1 MEEQLKLK
9 DVRAAL
15 LAMPSPAYATDG
27 QMDLPPPA
35 QRYFSFAMHGSA
47 CPRAVDLHMQGEI
60 RPNPKGAWMPFTARQ
75 IIAPGRGFAWEASA
89 GRGLLR
95 LVGGDY
101 YFNNDACVA
110 FRLWNLIPVVRATGP
125 DIARSARDR
134 LAMEAIFLPCSL
146 RHASWESLDEHTARC
161 RQTIDGDMLSFDMTV
176 DERGAPRY
184 VDMLRWSDQ
193 TDDKRFA
200 PVPFG
205 VNILAM
211 QRFGDWELPGQVNVG
226 WHRGAEGYATG
237 EFFRARIASAEF
249 F

>member
-1 MEEQLKLK
+1 MNLK

-15 LAMPSPAYATDG
+15 MAPSSPAYETEATVE
-27 QMDLPPPA
+27 LPAPA
-35 QRYFSFAMHGSA
+35 QRYFAFAAHGLTT
-47 CPRAVDLHMQGEI
+47 PHAVGLRMRGEI
-60 RPNPKGAWMPFTARQ
+60 RPNPRGAWLPFTARQ

-101 YFNNDACVA
+101 YFRNEARVA
-110 FRLWNLIPVVRATGP
+110 FRLWNLLPVVRAAGP
-125 DIARSARDR
+125 DIARSARGR

-146 RHASWESLDEHTARC
+146 RHAAWEARDEHTARC
-161 RQTIDGDMLSFDMTV
+161 VQTIDGETLWFDLTV
-176 DERGAPRY
+176 DERGVPRH

-193 TDDKRFA
+193 TDDKRFT

-211 QRFGDWELPGQVNVG
+211 QRFGDWELPGQINVG
-226 WHRGAEGYATG
+226 WHRGANRYATG
-237 EFFRARIASAEF
+237 EFFRARIIAAEF
-249 F
+249 Y

>member
-1 MEEQLKLK
+1 LKLK

-15 LAMPSPAYATDG
+15 LALPSPAYPTEEPNE
-27 QMDLPPPA
+27 PPAPA
-35 QRYFSFAMHGSA
+35 QRYFAYALHASTS
-47 CPRAVDLHMQGEI
+47 PRAVGLQMRGEI
-60 RPNPKGAWMPFTARQ
+60 RPNPQGAWMPFTARQ
-75 IIAPGRGFAWEASA
+75 IIAPGCGFAWEASA

-101 YFNNDACVA
+101 YFNNEARVA
-110 FRLWNLIPVVRATGP
+110 FRLWNLLPVVRAAGP
-125 DIARSARDR
+125 DIARSARGR

-146 RHASWESLDEHTARC
+146 RYAAWEARDERTARC
-161 RQTIDGDMLSFDMTV
+161 GQTIDGETLSFDLTV
-176 DERGAPRY
+176 DERGVPRH

-193 TDDKRFA
+193 TGDKRFA

-211 QRFGDWELPGQVNVG
+211 RRFGDWELPEQISVG
-226 WHRGAEGYATG
+226 WHRGQERYATG
-237 EFFRARIASAEF
+237 EFFRARITAAEF